1 MRQLILLFS
10 FLISGCLNRDP
21 ASYTA
26 EELQELENVNDD
38 APIYTPN
45 PTLEY
50 QETPYDA
57 PPLMSYEPC
66 ICVYYSWRDRDLI
79 CVGLVC
85 TDSCSLETR
94 TCNERRRACVPEF
107 P

>member
-10 FLISGCLNRDP
+10 FLFSGCVNTP
-21 ASYTA
+21 PTSFTV
-26 EELQELENVNDD
+26 EELRELENVEDP

-45 PTLEY
+45 QTVDYEEDPLNV
-50 QETPYDA
+50 

-66 ICVYYSWRDRDLI
+66 ICAFYSWRERGLI

-85 TDSCSLETR
+85 TESCPSETR
-94 TCNERRRACVPEF
+94 ACNESRKACIPE
-107 P
+107 